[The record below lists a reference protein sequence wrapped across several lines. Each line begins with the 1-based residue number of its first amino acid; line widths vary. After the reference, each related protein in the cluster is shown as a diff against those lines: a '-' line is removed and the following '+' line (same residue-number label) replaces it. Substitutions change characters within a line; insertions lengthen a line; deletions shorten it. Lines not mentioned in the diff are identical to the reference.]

1 MSHNQEVWREFEDN
15 QLTHSA
21 AHYLMT
27 ILELHEENGYARLTD
42 VAKRLG
48 ITRGSCSISL
58 KALRRKRLVAEDD
71 NKFLLLTPE
80 GERLAKIVRLND
92 QLLETLLT
100 DLLGVSPEQAEIDA
114 CKIEHLLS
122 IESSLQ
128 LCELTQFLKSGHPAV
143 KSFLQSFADYR
154 KTHAHD
160 PARCTQCD
168 QNCVLQELKV
178 VGQ

>member
-15 QLTHSA
+15 QLSHSA

-58 KALRRKRLVAEDD
+58 KALRKKSLVAEDD

-80 GERLAKIVRLND
+80 GARLAKIVRLND
-92 QLLETLLT
+92 QLIESLLT
-100 DLLGVSPEQAEIDA
+100 DLVGVSSAQAEIDA

-128 LCELTQFLKSGHPAV
+128 LCDLVQFLKSGHPAV
-143 KSFLQSFADYR
+143 TTFLKALSSYR
-154 KTHAHD
+154 KTHSHN
-160 PARCTQCD
+160 PARCAQCD
-168 QNCVLQELKV
+168 ENCVLQELKAA
-178 VGQ
+178 G